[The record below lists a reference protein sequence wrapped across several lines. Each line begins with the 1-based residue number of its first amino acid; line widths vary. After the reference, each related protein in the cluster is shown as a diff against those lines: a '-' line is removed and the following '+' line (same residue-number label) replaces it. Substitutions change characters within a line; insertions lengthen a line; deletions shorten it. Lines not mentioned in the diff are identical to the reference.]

1 MHAHVLMVM
10 LIVIVIATVN
20 QAVRRVLML
29 LTFMVNGLVETNFN
43 THATSNF
50 HLVVSLIITLN

>member
-1 MHAHVLMVM
+1 M
-10 LIVIVIATVN
+10 IVTATVN

-29 LTFMVNGLVETNFN
+29 LTFMVNALVETNFN